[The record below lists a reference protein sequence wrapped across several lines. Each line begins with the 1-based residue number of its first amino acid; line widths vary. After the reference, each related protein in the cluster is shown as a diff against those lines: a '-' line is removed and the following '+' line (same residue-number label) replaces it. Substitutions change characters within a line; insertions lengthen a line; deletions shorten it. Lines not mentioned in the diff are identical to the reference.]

1 MVKNSG
7 LKKAGLVLVW
17 ALYDLANQFFAVNII
32 SLYFVRWLTLEKKT
46 PEIFYSIAFGASMF
60 LIAVSAPILGAISDA
75 RNRRMPYLI
84 RLTLLSVVFTMALG
98 LSENIF
104 VALLFFAIAN
114 FGCQTAVIFYNAL
127 IVDIAPAGKIGLV
140 SGVGRMLGYSGALLA
155 LYLIKPIVLRG
166 GYRATFLPTGILFL
180 LFSLPCM
187 IFIKDKISTEKA
199 RFDVSSRS
207 KRQKTFEVFGLL
219 KGLIFSSDRFF
230 TLANFMK
237 SAFFG
242 LCAVSVV
249 ILFMSVYATRV
260 FKLNEPQIINL
271 VAFSTIFAIAGS
283 IISGYI
289 SDRIGP
295 KISLI
300 ATFILWAISITL
312 GAFAADSSFYWLVGA
327 LVGITLGATWVLWR
341 AMAVRLVSEERIGE
355 MFGLFNLVGYL
366 SSMAGALFW
375 GLVTLLL
382 SSMGESG
389 MRLALFSL
397 NLFIALGLIF
407 LLRIPKIKTL
417 RAG

>member
-1 MVKNSG
+1 M
-7 LKKAGLVLVW
+7 LKKTGLILSW
-17 ALYDLANQFFAVNII
+17 SLYDLANQFFAVNII
-32 SLYFVRWLTLEKKT
+32 SLYFVRWLTLEKNA
-46 PEIFYSIAFGASMF
+46 PQLFYSIAFGVSMF
-60 LIAVSAPILGAISDA
+60 FIAVSAPVLGALSDA

-84 RLTLLSVVFTMALG
+84 RLTLLSVIFTMALG
-98 LSENIF
+98 LSENVF

-127 IVDIAPAGKIGLV
+127 IIDIAPAGKIGLV

-155 LYLIKPIVLRG
+155 LYLIKPIVLKA
-166 GYRATFLPTGILFL
+166 GYRAAFLPTGILFL

-187 IFIKDKISTEKA
+187 IFIKDKTSTMKSGL
-199 RFDVSSRS
+199 DVTVKR
-207 KRQKTFEVFGLL
+207 KRQKAIETFGLL
-219 KGLIFSSDRFF
+219 KGLIFSTDRLSS
-230 TLANFMK
+230 LANFMK
-237 SAFFG
+237 SAFCG

-260 FKLNEPQIINL
+260 FKLNESQIINL
-271 VAFSTIFAIAGS
+271 VAFATIFAIVGS

-300 ATFILWAISITL
+300 ASFILWGIAIAL
-312 GAFAADSSFYWLVGA
+312 GAFAATSSFYLLVGA

-341 AMAVRLVSEERIGE
+341 AMAVKLVSEERVGE

-366 SSMAGALFW
+366 ASMVGALFW

-382 SSMGESG
+382 SRIGESG

-397 NLFIALGLIF
+397 NLFVALGLIF

-417 RAG
+417 RNG

>member
-1 MVKNSG
+1 MKNNT
-7 LKKAGLVLVW
+7 LKRTGLVLVW
-17 ALYDLANQFFAVNII
+17 SLYDLANQFFAVNII
-32 SLYFVRWLTLEKKT
+32 SLYFVRWLTLEKGA
-46 PEIFYSIAFGASMF
+46 PELFYSVAFGVSMF
-60 LIAVSAPILGAISDA
+60 FIAVSAPILGAFSDA

-127 IVDIAPAGKIGLV
+127 IVDIAPPGKIGLV

-155 LYLIKPIVLRG
+155 LYLIKPIVLKA

-187 IFIKDKISTEKA
+187 IFIKDKTATATSGPA
-199 RFDVSSRS
+199 VSSRS
-207 KRQKTFEVFGLL
+207 KRQKAVETFGLL
-219 KGLIFSSDRFF
+219 KGLIFSSDRFSA
-230 TLANFMK
+230 LANFMK
-237 SAFFG
+237 SAFCG
-242 LCAVSVV
+242 LCAVGAV

-260 FKLNEPQIINL
+260 FKLNESQIINL
-271 VAFSTIFAIAGS
+271 VAFATIFAIAGS

-300 ATFILWAISITL
+300 VTFILWGISIAL
-312 GAFAADSSFYWLVGA
+312 GAFAVGVGFYWVVGA

-341 AMAVRLVSEERIGE
+341 ALAVKLVSEERIGE
-355 MFGLFNLVGYL
+355 MFGLFNLVGY
-366 SSMAGALFW
+366 MASISGALFW

-382 SSMGESG
+382 SRIGETG

-397 NLFIALGLIF
+397 NLFVALGLIF
-407 LLRIPKIKTL
+407 LLRLPKIKTL
-417 RAG
+417 RNG